1 MSIGPI
7 EFPSVSSLGALNGA
21 AGASSL
27 VPADLSGTAGVAGA
41 NGVTGPAGAD
51 GVSAAN
57 GAEFGD
63 LLVDGLDRLEGLTD
77 RSDSLAVKAATGEL
91 TNIHDYTIAASEAQV
106 ATQLTV
112 AVRNKAV
119 EAFNEIMRM
128 QV

>member
-1 MSIGPI
+1 MSVMPIGPQ
-7 EFPSVSSLGALNGA
+7 ELWPGLPAPSVAGASPAAGVAVTPPEGA
-21 AGASSL
+21 AG
-27 VPADLSGTAGVAGA
+27 P
-41 NGVTGPAGAD
+41 
-51 GVSAAN
+51 

-63 LLVDGLDRLEGLTD
+63 LVLDGLDRLEGLTD
-77 RSDSLAVKAATGEL
+77 RADQLAVQAATGDL
-91 TNIHDYTIAASEAQV
+91 QNIHDYTIAASEASV